1 MKKMRVT
8 REERSQMRKVG
19 QCLAICLL
27 VCQPLANAAVL
38 PFDAGRKIV
47 RNPDV
52 VSLAETCDT
61 IRWFANESVE
71 LRVIPRR
78 GANALV
84 LSTNW
89 SAVWTVADETGSVR
103 LNLPGEVEP
112 TCVRFAFAPGEGAI
126 AEDAGELAGYV
137 SLFEGTDLLGVID
150 RHRVVVDW
158 QPGVETVPVASPDA
172 WEALLER
179 FRVRLQEDFVP
190 RRVELEG
197 VRYLVSAALEEDG
210 RAVLRLVAEGTDL
223 PPTVEV
229 AGTPC
234 AIVLV
239 AEEGE
244 LLLALEP
251 WTGEATPPAV
261 VDAGGSAYV
270 LRGAEADG
278 VGMLALEPWTGEGE
292 TATPV
297 LRFGQRIFRLR
308 GKLLDNEPT
317 LTLEEAR

>member
-1 MKKMRVT
+1 MKLSLQRVC
-8 REERSQMRKVG
+8 RG
-19 QCLAICLL
+19 LAIATLFCR
-27 VCQPLANAAVL
+27 PLANAAVL
-38 PFDAGRKIV
+38 PFGAGRTIV

-61 IRWFANESVE
+61 VRWFANESVE

-78 GANALV
+78 GANALL

-89 SAVWTVADETGSVR
+89 SAVWTVAAEDGTTP

-112 TCVRFAFAPGEGAI
+112 TGLRFAFAPGGGAI
-126 AEDAGELAGYV
+126 ARDAGELTGYV
-137 SLFEGTDLLGVID
+137 SLYEGTNLLGVVD
-150 RHRVVVDW
+150 RHRVEVDW
-158 QPGVETVPVASPDA
+158 QPGIETVPVAGEDA
-172 WEALLER
+172 YEALLAR
-179 FRVRLQEDFVP
+179 FRARLQEDFVA
-190 RRVELEG
+190 RRLELEG
-197 VRYLVSAALEEDG
+197 VRYLVVPALEADG

-229 AGTPC
+229 AGHPC
-234 AIVLV
+234 ALVLV
-239 AEEGE
+239 AEDGE

-251 WTGEATPPAV
+251 WAGEATPTAV
-261 VDAGGSAYV
+261 VDVAGDAWAIS
-270 LRGAEADG
+270 GAEADG